1 MQNHPIDAAP
11 GRTGPSDLL
20 LAGLADPRVV
30 LLAVGLLGLVVD
42 LFVRPLSWV
51 GLALIVL
58 ATSPWIL
65 QAWSQRSVRG
75 ASPPARPRVPDDSAA
90 PAARPPRPQP
100 AAAEAIRR
108 GPLPEP
114 AASRPAA
121 AHVGHD
127 GRPAAARPPQAR
139 ADPARTV

>member
-30 LLAVGLLGLVVD
+30 LLAVGLLGLAVD

-65 QAWSQRSVRG
+65 QAWSQRLVRG
-75 ASPPARPRVPDDSAA
+75 VAPPARPRGPQASAA
-90 PAARPPRPQP
+90 
-100 AAAEAIRR
+100 
-108 GPLPEP
+108 P

-121 AHVGHD
+121 PPAGHD

-139 ADPARTV
+139 ADPARTGEAAPALSGRT